1 MKFKLDQKETTES
14 LSQRFACDFL
24 VQLDF
29 QMKFYLLIASLLLLV
44 YKFKAANVP
53 NGSPNAAQERNDKDG
68 IPMTRTIRGT
78 NPKKN
83 GNDKGTGKKNSG
95 GKSKGK
101 KNQEK

>member
-1 MKFKLDQKETTES
+1 MG
-14 LSQRFACDFL
+14 SQRFACDFL

-53 NGSPNAAQERNDKDG
+53 IGSPNAAQEKNDKNG
-68 IPMTRTIRGT
+68 IPMARTIRGT

-83 GNDKGTGKKNSG
+83 GNGKDTGKKKSG
-95 GKSKGK
+95 GKSTRK
-101 KNQEK
+101 KNQERRKRRKK

>member
-1 MKFKLDQKETTES
+1 MG
-14 LSQRFACDFL
+14 

-53 NGSPNAAQERNDKDG
+53 IGSPNAAQERNDKNG

-78 NPKKN
+78 NPRKN
-83 GNDKGTGKKNSG
+83 GNDNGTGKKKSG

-101 KNQEK
+101 TNQERRKRRKKGEKIRKNKNKRGAK